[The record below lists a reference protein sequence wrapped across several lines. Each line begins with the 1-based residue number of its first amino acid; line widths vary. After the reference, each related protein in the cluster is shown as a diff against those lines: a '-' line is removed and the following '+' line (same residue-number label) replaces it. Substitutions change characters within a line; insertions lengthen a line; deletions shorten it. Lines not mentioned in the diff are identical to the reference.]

1 MDMPKPGEAHKRLG
15 AFVGEW
21 TGPETMFPAPWDPV
35 GGKAMARVV
44 NRWIIDGF
52 AVVQDYEQRKAG
64 KVVFRGHGVIWF
76 DPAKQEYVMNW
87 WDSIGG
93 SGGQY
98 RGTFDGSILRLS
110 SPMPQGGHSRTSWNF
125 DSSGGYSFNMEI
137 SGDGQTWQPA
147 MLGSYTRA
155 AKKPAAKKPARP
167 AAKRTAK
174 AARKTRRASPKL
186 ARRTK
191 PASPKP
197 SGGGRKR

>member
-1 MDMPKPGEAHKRLG
+1 MEMPKPGEAHKKLG

-21 TGPETMFPAPWDPV
+21 AGPETMFPAPWDPV

-44 NRWIIDGF
+44 NRWIVDGF
-52 AVVQDYEQRKAG
+52 AVAQEYEQRRGG
-64 KVVFRGHGVIWF
+64 KVTFRGHGVIWF

-87 WDSIGG
+87 WDSMGG

-125 DSSGGYSFNMEI
+125 DSSGSYSFNMEV

-147 MLGSYTRA
+147 MLGSYNRAA
-155 AKKPAAKKPARP
+155 AKKAAAKKVAKA
-167 AAKRTAK
+167 AAKRTANTK
-174 AARKTRRASPKL
+174 

-197 SGGGRKR
+197 SGSGRKAKKR